1 MRIIVITSY
10 DHVIMDFQKY
20 FSIES
25 LTNEKHLA
33 QVREKYGKDEYVAM
47 EKIHGANF
55 HFVVKNQNDEINIR
69 CAKRTA
75 YFENNEEFYGWTRL
89 RDRYMNDLIRLNDLI
104 STENPTLKCLRVYGE
119 LFGGNYP
126 KDFLTDVQI
135 NECDKN
141 SKPVQKGI
149 FYSPR
154 IEFLVFDIMLEF
166 NNGETII
173 LAHDDVLKYMLQ
185 MEKMRAVPIIF
196 RGSFTEV
203 LKYCT
208 DNVQYKSTIPNF
220 LGYNDEKMET
230 NYAEGYVM
238 KLSSKSVLQGHFAM
252 LKIKHPHFNEMI
264 CQKKKKDHDKDRI
277 EDFETF
283 VEEMECYITQ
293 NRLNNVISHYGPDKP
308 KPYLIGR
315 LIDDVKTSYIK
326 TLSDEPVRL
335 KEFEKEWKNLFKI
348 LMPKCNKLIFD

>member
-1 MRIIVITSY
+1 
-10 DHVIMDFQKY
+10 MDFQKY

-25 LTNEKHLA
+25 LTNEKHFA
-33 QVREKYGKDEYVAM
+33 KVKEKYGEEEYVAM

-55 HFVVKNQNDEINIR
+55 HFTVKNQNEEIDIR

-75 YFENNEEFYGWTRL
+75 YFENNEEFFGWTRL
-89 RDRYMNDLIRLNDLI
+89 RDKYKNDLMKLYGLI
-104 STENPTLKCLRVYGE
+104 STENPTLEYLRVYGE
-119 LFGGNYP
+119 LFGGGYP
-126 KDFLTDVQI
+126 KEFLTDAQI
-135 NECDKN
+135 NDCDKN

-149 FYSPR
+149 FYSPT
-154 IEFLVFDIMLEF
+154 IDFLVFDIMLTY

-203 LKYCT
+203 LKYST

-238 KLSSKSVLQGHFAM
+238 KPSKSVLHGQFATGM
-252 LKIKHPHFNEMI
+252 LKIKHPRFDEMI
-264 CQKKKKDHDKDRI
+264 CQKKKKDHDKDMVGHI
-277 EDFETF
+277 ETF

-293 NRLNNVISHYGPDKP
+293 NRLNNVISQYGPDKP

-315 LIDDVKTSYIK
+315 LIDDVRTSYVK
-326 TLSDEPVRL
+326 TLSDEPLRL

-348 LMPKCNKLIFD
+348 LMPKCNKLSFD